1 MAFKLDFIESP
12 FKKAKAEKTTNLVGK
27 SINTNSV
34 RQTRVSANTVAAVLH
49 DRRCGMLQRASPKGS
64 FMNRAILGVAAL
76 TAATFVGCSTTQQ
89 ASDVTGNVRNSLK
102 QAGFNDVSVKQ
113 DRDKGVVTLAGNVNT
128 DADKTRAEGIAKPIV
143 GNEVLAD
150 EINVVPP
157 NVKSDAKAVNSDVDK
172 AIDKNIDAVLIE
184 NGFRHGISHEVKS
197 GVVTLKGTVD
207 NDQERNQLAK
217 AAGSV
222 PNVRQVVNEIQ
233 TKHQKATS
241 SD

>member
-1 MAFKLDFIESP
+1 MY
-12 FKKAKAEKTTNLVGK
+12 KTFL
-27 SINTNSV
+27 
-34 RQTRVSANTVAAVLH
+34 
-49 DRRCGMLQRASPKGS
+49 GM
-64 FMNRAILGVAAL
+64 AAL

-89 ASDVTGNVRNSLK
+89 APDVAGNVRNSLK
-102 QAGFNDVSVKQ
+102 QAGFNDVSVNQ

-128 DADKTRAEGIAKPIV
+128 EADKTRAEGIAKPIV

-172 AIDKNIDAVLIE
+172 AIDKNVDAVLIE
-184 NGFRHGISHEVKS
+184 NGFRHGITHEVKS

-207 NDQERNQLAK
+207 NDQQRNQLAK
-217 AAGSV
+217 AAEAV

-233 TKHQKATS
+233 TKHQRATS